1 MNGRTFRLAFTPLLG
16 SVFAITAAFLL
27 GAVFLELLGKDALK
41 AYGILVS
48 RALGSRFG
56 LTETL
61 IKMAPLLL
69 VSAGLLIALK
79 AGVWNIGIDG
89 QFLVGASL
97 TGIVAA
103 KLAGTMSPAPM
114 LVISAAVGVVG
125 GAAWGLVPALL
136 KVRYGLNEIITTIM
150 MNYVAIYLTS
160 WLVKGPFK
168 DPTVVPP
175 QTAVI
180 PKAFR
185 LPPIPF
191 TRIHVGLLVGLLAV
205 LAVAFLFHYTVLGFK
220 LWVLGQNRRAAIHA
234 GLPVGRLTALAL
246 LLSAGFAGLAGAN
259 DVLGVKGL
267 FQGEWNPG
275 YGLTG
280 FALVFLARLNSLWV
294 IPFAAFFS
302 FLLFGGEMM
311 ARSADIPAYFV
322 EMLEG
327 LALGFFAVAVYLER
341 AFAPRETRQPAV
353 GAEALGAEIVGA
365 GGTS

>member
-1 MNGRTFRLAFTPLLG
+1 MNRRTFLLSLAPLLASG
-16 SVFAITAAFLL
+16 FAIVAAFLI
-27 GAVFLELLGKDALK
+27 GAVFLQLLGKDSLR
-41 AYGILVS
+41 AYQMLVS
-48 RALGSRFG
+48 RGLGSRFG
-56 LTETL
+56 VTETL

-89 QFLVGASL
+89 QFLVGASMV
-97 TGIVAA
+97 GIVAA
-103 KLAGTMSPAPM
+103 RLAGTMAPAPM
-114 LVISAAVGVVG
+114 LVISALVGFLG
-125 GAAWGLVPALL
+125 GAAWGLIPALL

-175 QTAVI
+175 QTPVI

-191 TRIHVGLLVGLLAV
+191 TRIHIGLLVGLLAV
-205 LAVAFLFHYTVLGFK
+205 LLVAYLFRNTVPGFQ

-234 GLPVGRLTALAL
+234 GLPVDRLTVLAL

-267 FQGEWNPG
+267 FQGEWNPA

-280 FALVFLARLNSLWV
+280 FALVFLARLNGLWV
-294 IPFAAFFS
+294 IPFAYFFS
-302 FLLFGGEMM
+302 FLFFGGEMM
-311 ARSADIPAYFV
+311 ARSANIPAYFV
-322 EMLEG
+322 DMLEG
-327 LALGFFAVAVYLER
+327 LMLVFFAVAVYLER
-341 AFAPRETRQPAV
+341 ASAGRERRRLA
-353 GAEALGAEIVGA
+353 GAEGA
-365 GGTS
+365 